1 MEPTPKRQCKA
12 KAKGTGQQ
20 CKRSPIIGGDVCSK
34 HGGAAP
40 QVAAK
45 AAARAQQDAIRGLL
59 ENLGTPAPIDP
70 GQALLELIAAK
81 NGEVHWLRAVVKDQ
95 EQAALV
101 WGRADYENGIGPV
114 GPVDKYTDK
123 AAVNIW
129 WDMLRK
135 AEDQLASYSS
145 QALRAG
151 IEERR
156 IRLAERTGNQVAM
169 AVRRILDRLNLNTA
183 QQGLIGTVVPEELR
197 RMIEVEP

>member
-1 MEPTPKRQCKA
+1 MEPKEKCTAQSKQSGKRC
-12 KAKGTGQQ
+12 GNY
-20 CKRSPIIGGDVCSK
+20 PVHGGKVCRM

-101 WGRADYENGIGPV
+101 WGRADYENGIGPM

-169 AVRRILDRLNLNTA
+169 AVRRILDRLNLNTV

-197 RMIEVEP
+197 KMIEVEP